1 MGVLSTNRNQIVPG
15 GLISASFVS
24 DLYNVLTGNVY
35 DTVQLSGSLN
45 VTGSIIGTITTAS
58 YALNAQSAVTSSY
71 ALTYIEIDPVFVSKS
86 GSFATTGSNIFTTT
100 QTISSSSIVLS
111 QVSSSLNFANDVD
124 AAIGGVPLGGLYR
137 SGSFVLIRLS

>member
-1 MGVLSTNRNQIVPG
+1 MGVLSTNRNQIIPG

-35 DTVQLSGSLN
+35 DNIQISGSLN
-45 VTGSIIGTITTAS
+45 VTGSIIGIITTAS
-58 YALNAQSAVTSSY
+58 YALN
-71 ALTYIEIDPVFVSKS
+71 YIEKDPVFSSKS
-86 GSFATTGSNIFTTT
+86 GSYATTGSNTFTTT

-111 QVSSSLNFANDVD
+111 QVSSSLNFDNDAS

>member
-1 MGVLSTNRNQIVPG
+1 MGVLSTNRNQISSG

-24 DLYNVLTGNVY
+24 DLYNVLTGNIT
-35 DTVQLSGSLN
+35 DNIILSGSLN

-58 YALNAQSAVTSSY
+58 FSLIATTASFATTASY
-71 ALTYIEIDPVFVSKS
+71 YRETDPVFVAKS

-111 QVSSSLNFANDVD
+111 QVSSSLNFANDSE
-124 AAIGGVPLGGLYR
+124 AATGGVPLGGLYI

>member
-1 MGVLSTNRNQIVPG
+1 MGILSTNRSQIIPG

-35 DTVQLSGSLN
+35 DNIQLSGSLN
-45 VTGSIIGTITTAS
+45 VTGSIIGTVTTAS
-58 YALNAQSAVTSSY
+58 FAIVAQSSVTSSR
-71 ALTYIEIDPVFVSKS
+71 ALTYTESDPIFTSKS
-86 GSFATTGSNIFTTT
+86 GSYATTGSNIFTTT

-111 QVSSSLNFANDVD
+111 QVSSSLNFSNDID
-124 AAIGGVPLGGLYR
+124 AALGGVPLGGLYR